1 MLELTKK
8 QTTEGFADFCI
19 RVPQKDAARVHKAL
33 KSILELATIPMRHIN
48 EEGEELVSFEEA
60 FPDHHKGQNVKG
72 LRFREG
78 MTQAALAEKIGVRQ
92 HHISEIENGKRSISL
107 EMAKK
112 LASVLGT
119 DHRVFL

>member
-1 MLELTKK
+1 M
-8 QTTEGFADFCI
+8 
-19 RVPQKDAARVHKAL
+19 QK
-33 KSILELATIPMRHIN
+33 IN
-48 EEGEELVSFEEA
+48 EEGEELLSFEEV
-60 FPDHHKGQNVKG
+60 FPDHQPGETVRG
-72 LRFREG
+72 FRLREEL
-78 MTQAALAEKIGVRQ
+78 TQAALAEKIGVRQ

>member
-19 RVPQKDAARVHKAL
+19 RVPRKDAARVHKAL
-33 KSILELATIPMRHIN
+33 LSMLEFAEIPVRQLN
-48 EEGEELVSFEEA
+48 EEGEELLSFEEI
-60 FPDHHKGQNVKG
+60 FPDHHPGETVRG
-72 LRFREG
+72 FRLREEL
-78 MTQAALAEKIGVRQ
+78 TQAALAEKIGVRQ